1 MTAVS
6 HPYYRPP
13 RSSLSTYVVYTR
25 ITKIYLQADILLLV
39 LAIFLP
45 PLVAFLKRG
54 CGSQLLLN
62 ILLDFLWW
70 VPGVIHAW
78 YLVIATPGSRH

>member
-1 MTAVS
+1 MSA
-6 HPYYRPP
+6 P
-13 RSSLSTYVVYTR
+13 RLPCLEILNFVP
-25 ITKIYLQADILLLV
+25 QADILLLI
-39 LAIFLP
+39 LAVFLP

-62 ILLDFLWW
+62 ILLDFLGW

-78 YLVIATPGSRH
+78 YLVIATPESRH

>member
-1 MTAVS
+1 MHKILTS
-6 HPYYRPP
+6 H
-13 RSSLSTYVVYTR
+13 
-25 ITKIYLQADILLLV
+25 IQADILLLV
-39 LAIFLP
+39 LAVFLP

-62 ILLDFLWW
+62 ILLDFLGW

-78 YLVIATPGSRH
+78 YLVIATPGARH